1 MAQTDYGRDQ
11 AVAKPGLKVDSRFDI
26 VVSRGAN
33 EVMPF
38 GVVAVD
44 VQADGERAKLPGAN
58 GVVITDDGGT
68 WTAGDVVAVI
78 NGTTITETFATDKAT
93 SMAALAASIQALA
106 FITSAVYAGG
116 SDTITIVSAA
126 DVRLVVSVDV
136 SGITGNM
143 TISSIVYSMSDA
155 IVGLTLDQAKEP
167 GSSRVDVTDRVLFTL
182 SGDALTTSDTVDG
195 VFNDIAMAQVTYA
208 TSEAVTL
215 QLVADAIKAINGV
228 ASATV
233 SGRTITVSNE
243 PGLPLSGSL
252 TVDDDTVASVEATFD
267 AGVGSSQDV
276 GISKRTVAYTPS
288 ETVSIERRGA
298 AYVRAEEALSRGDS
312 LFVRVVAGAN
322 GTQRGAIRND
332 NDSGLAVAATGL
344 LLIGDSVTAP
354 DGTVI
359 APVELNLP

>member
-11 AVAKPGLKVDSRFDI
+11 AVAKPGLKVDSRRDI

-116 SDTITIVSAA
+116 SDTITIVAAA

-167 GSSRVDVTDRVLFTL
+167 GSSRVDVT
-182 SGDALTTSDTVDG
+182 DALTTSDTVDG

-276 GISKRTVAYTPS
+276 GISKRTVAYTPT